1 VEEAGAELEKRP
13 ERKRRAALGRPLP
26 APRRGASGLPRAFGI
41 AATLAAV
48 WFAGSGAAAADP
60 ARVASLLPFVGDALS
75 PIPDRARVVAEARR
89 ELRTPPPD
97 GIVDLG
103 NPHSPDLE
111 GLAAAKPAFVVGER
125 ALHGRLAPDLARSGA
140 EVVLLDTS
148 GVDATLDGLV
158 DLGARLGGR
167 GPLAE
172 RAEALRAELASLRLA
187 EPLPVLALFGT
198 PDSFFVLT
206 ERTWLGD
213 LLTRLGFELP
223 PLAAGESARFPG
235 FVPVSDELLV
245 TLRPELVLLVAHGD
259 PAALREAL
267 VRKTS
272 DGGPWS
278 ALGRSAT
285 RGVRV
290 LDPRLFAANPGFGMG
305 RAAQEL
311 VRMAAEPKAAQVS
324 AP

>member
-1 VEEAGAELEKRP
+1 VGAGA
-13 ERKRRAALGRPLP
+13 
-26 APRRGASGLPRAFGI
+26 
-41 AATLAAV
+41 V
-48 WFAGSGAAAADP
+48 AGSFVALCVLTLSAARPAAADP
-60 ARVASLLPFVGDALS
+60 VRVASLLPFVGEALTAV
-75 PIPDRARVVAEARR
+75 PERAQLVAEARR
-89 ELRTPPPD
+89 ELRSPPPA

-111 GLAAAKPAFVVGER
+111 GLAAAKPALVVGER

-140 EVVLLDTS
+140 RVVLLDTS

-158 DLGARLGGR
+158 DLGEQVGARA
-167 GPLAE
+167 PLAE
-172 RAEALRAELASLRLA
+172 RAKALRGELTSLRL
-187 EPLPVLALFGT
+187 PRPVPVLALFGT
-198 PDSFFVLT
+198 PDAFFVLT

-213 LLTRLGFELP
+213 LLGRLGFALP
-223 PLAAGESARFPG
+223 PLREAEGSRFPG

-267 VRKTS
+267 LRKTAE
-272 DGGPWS
+272 GGPWS
-278 ALGRSAT
+278 ALGRSAM
-285 RGVRV
+285 RGVHV
-290 LDPRLFAANPGFGMG
+290 LDPRLFASNPGFGMD

-311 VRMAAEPKAAQVS
+311 VRLAAEPAGAPVS